1 MVNGTATIF
10 FVLFLFLSR
19 GEMNLL
25 SRAFLLCNMLG
36 LFMGLCSD
44 VELLAPSFVW

>member
-1 MVNGTATIF
+1 MVIGTAMIF

-25 SRAFLLCNMLG
+25 SQAFLVVQYAG
-36 LFMGLCSD
+36 
-44 VELLAPSFVW
+44 SFYGFVFRCGIC